1 MKIRKLTL
9 WEWLVGKWNIDPRDV
24 VALAAQRDFWRQQA
38 KLLLALSAELHN
50 QEVKHR
56 SGLDRTATELK
67 RITAEQA
74 TLIKQLQVDNY
85 KLTEFKNKYGET
97 FGLHRRQL

>member
-1 MKIRKLTL
+1 VKNKKLTL
-9 WEWLVGKWNIDPRDV
+9 WQWLVGKWMLDPRDV
-24 VALAAQRDFWRQQA
+24 VALAAERDFWKNHSR
-38 KLLLALSAELHN
+38 LILAISAEQHC

-56 SGLDRTATELK
+56 FSLDRQITELK

-97 FGLHRRQL
+97 FGMHVR